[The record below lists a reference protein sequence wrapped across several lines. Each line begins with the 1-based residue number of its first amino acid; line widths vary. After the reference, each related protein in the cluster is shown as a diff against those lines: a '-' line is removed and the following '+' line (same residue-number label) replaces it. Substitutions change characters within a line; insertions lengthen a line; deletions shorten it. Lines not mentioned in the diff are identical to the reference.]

1 MEHNHSLKHYSK
13 CFSLARDKSN
23 SSTSFLRW
31 LKFHRAAVAIASIRT
46 DPIIFFF
53 MVWYIISF
61 TSVCFLS
68 LPTLIQLR
76 YSNGI
81 CAILVVG
88 YITIIHLFFGVSGSL
103 LVQFRR
109 WYSNSHLFN
118 HWAFPFMFTLAGR
131 LSILLYLITTLCWR
145 VKFLHLI

>member
-1 MEHNHSLKHYSK
+1 MEHNQSLKHYSK

-68 LPTLIQLR
+68 LPTLIQHR
-76 YSNGI
+76 YSKDASTSWCRI
-81 CAILVVG
+81 ILVPVFKWFL
-88 YITIIHLFFGVSGSL
+88 YTSIVLIFFCKIESLEIQIIIIIL
-103 LVQFRR
+103 RI
-109 WYSNSHLFN
+109 
-118 HWAFPFMFTLAGR
+118 HWMAAWN
-131 LSILLYLITTLCWR
+131 I
-145 VKFLHLI
+145 